1 MASRRIRRAGI
12 GLVALTAL
20 AMGLAACGSSDSKK
34 DPTKVTVTVADAGKS
49 TKYTIPASIDGG
61 LVQLTVQNQGK
72 APHGAQLVRIEG
84 NHSTAEALKVVN
96 SNSDKTPAW
105 VRALGGVGD
114 APPGGSADATM
125 NLPEGNY
132 LVVDTGGPNS
142 SGPPG
147 YAKFT
152 VKSGKDGDLPSTDTT
167 ITGANPSKD
176 KYKWEVDGPVKSG
189 DNQLKFVSKGDEAI
203 HLMIA
208 VRIKSGNPTNAQ
220 ILEGLKSNGPPPFAD
235 LSTFTQSAV
244 LDGGDEQ
251 VVPMSF
257 AKPGKYVLF
266 CPLADRDGG
275 KPHFEQGMFATLTVS

>member
-1 MASRRIRRAGI
+1 MALRRIRRAVI
-12 GLVALTAL
+12 ALAAL
-20 AMGLAACGSSDSKK
+20 AAVAMGLAACGSSDKK
-34 DPTKVTVTVADAGKS
+34 TNPTKVTVTVADAGKS

-61 LVQLTVQNQGK
+61 LVQLTVQNQAK
-72 APHGAQLVRIEG
+72 APHGAQLVKIEG
-84 NHSTAEALKVVN
+84 NHSTAEVLKVVGSD
-96 SNSDKTPAW
+96 SNKTPAW
-105 VRALGGVGD
+105 LRGLGGIGD
-114 APPGGSADATM
+114 APPGGSANATM

-132 LVVDTGGPNS
+132 VVVDSGGPGS

-147 YAKFT
+147 YAKFA

-176 KYKWEVDGPVKSG
+176 KYKWEVDGPVKTG
-189 DNQLKFVSKGDEAI
+189 DNQVKFVSKGDEAI

-220 ILEGLKSNGPPPFAD
+220 ILKGLESNGPPPFAD
-235 LSTFTQSAV
+235 LSTFSQSAV
-244 LDGGDEQ
+244 LDGGEEQ

-266 CPLADRDGG
+266 CPLSDRDGG
-275 KPHFEQGMFATLTVS
+275 KPHFKEGMFTTLTVS